1 MPVYEYTA
9 KNRTGHIFKGSYE
22 DTKSISSLR
31 DEMNKMGYELL
42 KVNREE
48 NVAKKKRIKQ
58 TEVVAFIYQLAGM
71 CSAGLSISKSL
82 QTLEDQIINH
92 SFKNV
97 ITEIRRDIEAGTSLK
112 KAFEKHKKIF
122 SDFILGMIE
131 AGESTGKLSEALNM
145 SAEYLEKRMDLNRK
159 VRSAFI
165 YPIFVG
171 SVCLVVLTGLL
182 IFVVPVFAKIYA
194 QLHVTLPGPTLV
206 LVGLSSLIR
215 HWWWAILIVLFAA
228 IMTSRS
234 FLKSPL
240 LRKKWDIFKLEMPV
254 FGQLN
259 HLVVVSHFTRT
270 FAMLESVGVSII
282 DSLNVA
288 NAVAHNYK
296 MSEIVKEL
304 KLAIKAGNPIG
315 STMKKYDIFPP
326 MVTQLAI
333 SGEEA
338 GILSQMLL
346 KSADFIDKDIDRVTQ
361 ALLVK
366 LEPALTVVMGVI
378 VGSILMA
385 VYLPMFD
392 YMTHLK

>member
-1 MPVYEYTA
+1 
-9 KNRTGHIFKGSYE
+9 
-22 DTKSISSLR
+22 
-31 DEMNKMGYELL
+31 MGYELL